1 LVLMAFTKVIK
12 SNSYFKRFQVKYRRR
27 RSGKTD
33 YKQRRALVI
42 QDKNKYQ
49 APKHRLVVRITNHA
63 VIVQVVKSTYKV
75 GASLEQQGDAVIAA
89 ANSAELKD
97 YGVKVGFKNYTAAYM
112 TGYLAARRVLHSLGM
127 QDAYKGVESPDGV
140 IHKVTED
147 KRTFFVPELAEDR
160 KPFRAFLDVGT
171 RRTTTGARVFAAMK
185 GAVDG
190 GLDVPHNEKRFP
202 GYIKEAKKYDP
213 DELRNR
219 ITGGHIKDFME
230 HLEEDDVE
238 TYEKRF
244 SGFIEKGI
252 TAENIEEMYANALE
266 KIRENPVK
274 KPAPKYKRTGKEL
287 RKQPKL
293 SLEARKE
300 RVAAKKVEIAA
311 KLKAALAAANAGD
324 EEEEEEEEEEE

>member
-1 LVLMAFTKVIK
+1 LMAVLLVFAGSPGVLRGFPPPPPPRPAPPPPLAFSLSLSQ

-63 VIVQVVKSTYKV
+63 VIVQVTKSTYKV
-75 GASLEQQGDAVIAA
+75 GAKLEEQGDHVVAA
-89 ANSAELKD
+89 ANSAELKN
-97 YGVKVGFKNYTAAYM
+97 YGVKVGFKNYTAAYL
-112 TGYLAARRVLHSLGM
+112 TGYLAARRVLTSLNM
-127 QDAYKGVESPDGV
+127 AAQYPGVETPDGA
-140 IHKVTED
+140 ISTTKSED
-147 KRTFFVPELAEDR
+147 GKRTFFVPKLDEDR

-171 RRTTTGARVFAAMK
+171 RRTTTGSRVFAAMK

-219 ITGGHIKDFME
+219 ITGGHVKDFME
-230 HLEEDDVE
+230 HLEGAFQNGS
-238 TYEKRF
+238 R
-244 SGFIEKGI
+244 
-252 TAENIEEMYANALE
+252 
-266 KIRENPVK
+266 PQ
-274 KPAPKYKRTGKEL
+274 YK
-287 RKQPKL
+287 Q
-293 SLEARKE
+293 
-300 RVAAKKVEIAA
+300 
-311 KLKAALAAANAGD
+311 LAV
-324 EEEEEEEEEEE
+324 

>member
-1 LVLMAFTKVIK
+1 ML
-12 SNSYFKRFQVKYRRR
+12 
-27 RSGKTD
+27 
-33 YKQRRALVI
+33 
-42 QDKNKYQ
+42 
-49 APKHRLVVRITNHA
+49 
-63 VIVQVVKSTYKV
+63 
-75 GASLEQQGDAVIAA
+75 
-89 ANSAELKD
+89 
-97 YGVKVGFKNYTAAYM
+97 
-112 TGYLAARRVLHSLGM
+112 RV
-127 QDAYKGVESPDGV
+127 
-140 IHKVTED
+140 
-147 KRTFFVPELAEDR
+147 
-160 KPFRAFLDVGT
+160 
-171 RRTTTGARVFAAMK
+171 
-185 GAVDG
+185 
-190 GLDVPHNEKRFP
+190 RFP
-202 GYIKEAKKYDP
+202 PPPPPLNILSPPPPLNTHYPNPA
-213 DELRNR
+213 
-219 ITGGHIKDFME
+219 
-230 HLEEDDVE
+230 EDDVE